1 MYINQNGKSY
11 TRHLLRESYREGGK
25 VKHRTIANLSGCS
38 PEEIEAIR
46 LALRHKKDLTQVASV
61 KESVVTRQVLS
72 IGAVWLVCEVSR
84 QLGIVDALGKS
95 RDGKLA
101 LWQVIAR
108 VIDQGSRL
116 SSVRLAGSH
125 AACDVLNLNKFNEDD
140 LYDNLDWLC
149 KNQEKI
155 EGRLF
160 QERHKN
166 KKPGL
171 YLYDVTS
178 CYVEGE
184 QNELAAFGYNR
195 DGKRGKKIIVIG
207 LLCDEEG
214 VPLSVEEFTGNTND
228 PKTFVPQI
236 RKVAERFGGREVT
249 FVGDR
254 GMIKSRQ
261 IEELS
266 LYGFHYITAITKPQ
280 IESLMERGV
289 IQRELFD
296 QELAEVHEK
305 EGIRYIMKCN
315 PFRAQAVR
323 ANRESKYQ
331 ALCKK
336 VEEANRYLREHLRA
350 SGDKAL
356 EKLKERC
363 KQLRI
368 SDWVSLTV
376 QGREIQVSRDNEALV
391 EITKLDGCYVLKT
404 DVSGEQAPKEVVY
417 ERYRDLALVEQAF
430 RRSKTVQLEM
440 RPVYVRKE
448 NRTRGHAFVMMMA
461 YWIVKELSARWQS
474 FNITVEDGIDELS
487 SLCVEEIQIKGGAQ
501 YNQIPQPRE
510 SVRQL
515 LDAARVKL
523 PDTLPSK
530 GIIEIGRAAC
540 RGKGKKS
547 VGAGSFKKKKKTK

>member
-1 MYINQNGKSY
+1 
-11 TRHLLRESYREGGK
+11 
-25 VKHRTIANLSGCS
+25 
-38 PEEIEAIR
+38 
-46 LALRHKKDLTQVASV
+46 
-61 KESVVTRQVLS
+61 
-72 IGAVWLVCEVSR
+72 
-84 QLGIVDALGKS
+84 LGIVDALGKS

-214 VPLSVEEFTGNTND
+214 VPLSVEVFTGNTND

-323 ANRESKYQ
+323 ENRESKYQ

-448 NRTRGHAFVMMMA
+448 NRTRGHAFVVMMA

-530 GIIEIGRAAC
+530 GII
-540 RGKGKKS
+540 
-547 VGAGSFKKKKKTK
+547 VTTKKKLQDCRVKD

>member
-1 MYINQNGKSY
+1 MYVDTSTINQNGKSY

-61 KESVVTRQVLS
+61 KESVVTRQGLS

-214 VPLSVEEFTGNTND
+214 VPLSVEVFTGNTND

-323 ANRESKYQ
+323 ENRESKYQ

-448 NRTRGHAFVMMMA
+448 NRTRGHAFVVMMA

-530 GIIEIGRAAC
+530 GII
-540 RGKGKKS
+540 
-547 VGAGSFKKKKKTK
+547 VTTKKKLQDCRVKD